1 MGQKVHPL
9 GFRLGYIKTWKSRW
23 FASRSY
29 ANQLHEDLKI
39 RRYLKE
45 RLYHAGISRIDF
57 ERKANQLR
65 IIIHAARPGIIIG
78 RKGAEVDK
86 LRQELAAV
94 TKREIQLDITEVRK
108 AETDAQLVAENIA
121 AQLERRVAFRRA
133 LKKAVQSSMRLGA
146 QGVKVMVSGRLAGSE
161 IARTE
166 WYREGRVPL
175 HTLRADI
182 EFGLAEARTTFGRI
196 GVKAWI
202 FHGEVL
208 PETGVAVEEKR
219 SRLAVPEG
227 RERRR
232 RKAATAD
239 AS

>member
-1 MGQKVHPL
+1 MGQKVHPE

-23 FASRSY
+23 FATRSY
-29 ANQLHEDLKI
+29 ADQLHEDLKI

-45 RLYHAGISRIDF
+45 RLYHAGISRIEF

-65 IIIHAARPGIIIG
+65 IIIRAARPGIIIG
-78 RKGAEVDK
+78 RKGSEVDK
-86 LRQELAAV
+86 IRQELAAM
-94 TKREIQLDITEVRK
+94 TDKELQLDIIEVRK
-108 AETDAQLVAENIA
+108 AETNAQLVAEATA

-133 LKKAVQSSMRLGA
+133 MKRAVQSARRLGA
-146 QGVKVMVSGRLAGSE
+146 QGVKIMVAGRLGGAE

-182 EFGLAEARTTFGRI
+182 DYGFAEAKTTYGRI

-202 FHGEVL
+202 FHGEVI
-208 PETGVAVEEKR
+208 PEAVAEEER
-219 SRLAVPEG
+219 PTIPDV
-227 RERRR
+227 REERPRRR
-232 RKAATAD
+232 R
-239 AS
+239 

>member
-1 MGQKVHPL
+1 MGQKVHPT
-9 GFRLGYIKTWKSRW
+9 GFRLGYIKSWKSRW

-29 ANQLHEDLKI
+29 ADQLHEDLKI

-45 RLYHAGISRIDF
+45 RLYHAGISRIEF

-65 IIIHAARPGIIIG
+65 IIVHASRPGIIIG

-86 LRQELAAV
+86 LRQELAAMTRKEV
-94 TKREIQLDITEVRK
+94 QLDITEVRK

-121 AQLERRVAFRRA
+121 AQLERRVAFRRVM
-133 LKKAVQSSMRLGA
+133 KKAVQSSLRLGA
-146 QGVKVMVSGRLAGSE
+146 LGVKVMVSGRLAGAE

-182 EFGLAEARTTFGRI
+182 DFGLAEARTTYGRI

-208 PETGVAVEEKR
+208 PETGAAFADKR
-219 SRLAVPEG
+219 PEPVPEV

-232 RKAATAD
+232 RKAAA
-239 AS
+239 AE